1 MIYYKYNKYNFSYKE
16 ENQMKFPDGKDL
28 CTVKIGEKGQIVI
41 PKNMRDMFGIKAGD
55 SLLLMADKDRGIAI
69 VNDASFLTELF
80 ANMEGKHEG
89 N

>member
-1 MIYYKYNKYNFSYKE
+1 
-16 ENQMKFPDGKDL
+16 MKFPDGHDL

-69 VNDASFLTELF
+69 VNDTSFLTELF
-80 ANMEGKHEG
+80 AGMEGKHEG
-89 N
+89 H

>member
-1 MIYYKYNKYNFSYKE
+1 
-16 ENQMKFPDGKDL
+16 MKFPDDKDL

-69 VNDASFLTELF
+69 VNDTSFLSEIF
-80 ANMEGKHEG
+80 GNMEGKNESH
-89 N
+89 

>member
-1 MIYYKYNKYNFSYKE
+1 
-16 ENQMKFPDGKDL
+16 MKFPDGRDL

-69 VNDASFLTELF
+69 VNDTSFLTELF
-80 ANMEGKHEG
+80 AGMEGRNERH
-89 N
+89 

>member
-1 MIYYKYNKYNFSYKE
+1 
-16 ENQMKFPDGKDL
+16 MKFPDGHDL

-69 VNDASFLTELF
+69 VNDTSFLTELF
-80 ANMEGKHEG
+80 MSMEGG
-89 N
+89 NGGH

>member
-1 MIYYKYNKYNFSYKE
+1 
-16 ENQMKFPDGKDL
+16 MKFPDDKDL

-69 VNDASFLTELF
+69 VNDTSFLSELF
-80 ANMEGKHEG
+80 AGMEGGHEG
-89 N
+89 H

>member
-1 MIYYKYNKYNFSYKE
+1 
-16 ENQMKFPDGKDL
+16 MKFPDGKDL

-69 VNDASFLTELF
+69 VNDTGFLNGIF
-80 ANMEGKHEG
+80 ANLEGMDG
-89 N
+89 SDRN